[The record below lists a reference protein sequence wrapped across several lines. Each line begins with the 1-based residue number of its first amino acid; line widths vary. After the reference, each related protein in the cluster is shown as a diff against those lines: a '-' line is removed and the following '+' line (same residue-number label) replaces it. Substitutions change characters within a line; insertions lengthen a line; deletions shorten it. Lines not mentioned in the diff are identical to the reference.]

1 MSNNDFEKLVKK
13 VVADYSNEHNSAPD
27 KKPISEDDVY
37 IVWSCKT
44 LQNNKA
50 LASTPLHDGMYY
62 EVTYNGDKVE
72 LYLDAYKKKENR
84 CYGGNFTSACKNIAS
99 AASTDRTWELSDT
112 AFMMLSPDYKERFK
126 AEYIQLKIRLD
137 KLSAMLE
144 KHRAGSLSFIP
155 TCPISLLEEQESV
168 MKMYRSI
175 LLERAKI
182 EGITIE

>member
-13 VVADYSNEHNSAPD
+13 VVADYYNEQNSASD
-27 KKPISEDDVY
+27 KKPISEDEVY

-50 LASTPLHDGMYY
+50 LASTSAHDGMYY
-62 EVTYNGDKVE
+62 ELTYNGDKDE

-84 CYGGNFTSACKNIAS
+84 CYGSSENLISG
-99 AASTDRTWELSDT
+99 DRTWELRDT
-112 AFMMLSPDYKERFK
+112 VSMMLSPDYKERFK

-137 KLSAMLE
+137 KLSSMLE
-144 KHRAGSLSFIP
+144 NHRAGRLPFIP

-168 MKMYRSI
+168 MKMYLSI
-175 LLERAKI
+175 LLERAEI
-182 EGITIE
+182 EGVAID